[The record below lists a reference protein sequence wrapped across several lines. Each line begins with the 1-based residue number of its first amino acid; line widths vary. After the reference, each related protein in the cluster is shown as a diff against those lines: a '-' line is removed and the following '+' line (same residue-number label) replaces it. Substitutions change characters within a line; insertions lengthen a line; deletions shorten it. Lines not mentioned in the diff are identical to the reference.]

1 MIPSLKITQ
10 LNYYQGSQPL
20 LQNINFAINPGELVG
35 IIGPNG
41 AGKST
46 LLKCLS
52 GFVAPKSG
60 NISLFERPLSSYNH
74 QQRAQYLSYLPQ
86 HTEPAFG
93 FVVQDIIH
101 YGHHQSSSIS
111 EQKIT
116 SIINQLEIKPLLKRP
131 INQLS
136 GGEQQR
142 VHFARL
148 LIQNAVI
155 MLLDEPT
162 ASLDIGHE
170 SLLLNILSH
179 HCQQG
184 KSALIAIH
192 NLNTAITFCDRLLLL
207 EQGQQIAFDTPQNV
221 LTSAQINALYHHHV
235 SVIPH
240 PTTQKLVIL
249 PRKNKII

>member
-1 MIPSLKITQ
+1 MIPSLVVNQ
-10 LNYYQGSQPL
+10 LSYNQGSQPL
-20 LQNINFAINPGELVG
+20 LNNINFTINPGELVG

-52 GFVAPKSG
+52 GFITPKSG
-60 NISLFERPLSSYNH
+60 DISLFEHPLDNYSH
-74 QQRAQYLSYLPQ
+74 QQRAHHLSYLPQ

-101 YGHHQSSSIS
+101 YGQHQSSLIS
-111 EQKIT
+111 KQEIT
-116 SIINQLEIKPLLKRP
+116 NIINQLEIKPLLNRA

-148 LIQNAVI
+148 LIQNAAI

-221 LTSAQINALYHHHV
+221 LTSSQINALYHHHV

>member
-1 MIPSLKITQ
+1 MIPSLVINQ
-10 LNYYQGSQPL
+10 LHYHQGSQPL

-46 LLKCLS
+46 LLQCLS
-52 GFVAPKSG
+52 GFITPKSG
-60 NISLFERPLSSYNH
+60 DISLFERPLNSYSH

-93 FVVQDIIH
+93 FLVQDIIH
-101 YGHHQSSSIS
+101 YGHRQS
-111 EQKIT
+111 T
-116 SIINQLEIKPLLKRP
+116 STSDQEINNIIKQLEISSFLKRP

-148 LIQNAVI
+148 LIQNSAI

-170 SLLLNILSH
+170 SLLLNILSN

-207 EQGQQIAFDTPQNV
+207 EHGQQIAFDIPQKV
-221 LTSAQINALYHHHV
+221 LTSHQINELYHHHV

-240 PTTQKLVIL
+240 PSTQKLIIL
-249 PRKNKII
+249 PRRNKII

>member
-1 MIPSLKITQ
+1 MILPLVIDQ
-10 LNYYQGSQPL
+10 LSYHQGSQPL

-52 GFVAPKSG
+52 GFMTPTHGS
-60 NISLFERPLSSYNH
+60 IRLFDQPLNSYSH
-74 QQRAQYLSYLPQ
+74 QQRAQQLSYLPQ

-93 FVVQDIIH
+93 FVVNDIIY
-101 YGHHQSSSIS
+101 YGHHQSAALPQHKINNIIS
-111 EQKIT
+111 
-116 SIINQLEIKPLLKRP
+116 QLQIEDLLNRP

-148 LIQNAVI
+148 LIQNAAI

-207 EQGQQIAFDTPQNV
+207 EHGQQIAFDSPQKVLTPQ
-221 LTSAQINALYHHHV
+221 QITALYHHHV
-235 SVIPH
+235 SVTQH
-240 PTTQKLVIL
+240 PDNQKLFIL
-249 PRKNKII
+249 PQRHSIP

>member
-1 MIPSLKITQ
+1 MILPLMINQ
-10 LNYYQGSQPL
+10 LSYHQGSQPL
-20 LQNINFAINPGELVG
+20 LQDINFTINPGELVG

-52 GFVAPKSG
+52 GFITPSNG
-60 NISLFERPLSSYNH
+60 GISLFEKPLNSYSH
-74 QQRAQYLSYLPQ
+74 QQRAQRLSYLPQ

-93 FVVQDIIH
+93 FLVKDIIY
-101 YGHHQSSSIS
+101 YGHHQSTTAS
-111 EQKIT
+111 EQEINN
-116 SIINQLEIKPLLKRP
+116 IINQLEINKLLNRP

-148 LIQNAVI
+148 LIQNAAV

-192 NLNTAITFCDRLLLL
+192 DLNTAITFCDRLLLL
-207 EQGQQIAFDTPQNV
+207 EHGQQIAFDTPEKV
-221 LTSAQINALYHHHV
+221 LTPQQITALYQHHV

-240 PTTQKLVIL
+240 PSNQKLIIL
-249 PRKNKII
+249 PQRQQII

>member
-1 MIPSLKITQ
+1 MIPPLVINQ
-10 LNYYQGSQPL
+10 LSYYQGSQPL

-52 GFVAPKSG
+52 GFISPNSG
-60 NISLFERPLSSYNH
+60 NISLFERPLNSYSH

-93 FVVQDIIH
+93 FLVQDIIH
-101 YGHHQSSSIS
+101 YGHHQSTSLSNQEITNIIS
-111 EQKIT
+111 E
-116 SIINQLEIKPLLKRP
+116 LEITPLLKRP

-148 LIQNAVI
+148 LIQNATI

-207 EQGQQIAFDTPQNV
+207 EHGQQIAFDSPKKV
-221 LTSAQINALYHHHV
+221 LTPHQITELYHHNV
-235 SVIPH
+235 SVIQH
-240 PTTQKLVIL
+240 PDNQKIIIL
-249 PRKNKII
+249 PRQHKII